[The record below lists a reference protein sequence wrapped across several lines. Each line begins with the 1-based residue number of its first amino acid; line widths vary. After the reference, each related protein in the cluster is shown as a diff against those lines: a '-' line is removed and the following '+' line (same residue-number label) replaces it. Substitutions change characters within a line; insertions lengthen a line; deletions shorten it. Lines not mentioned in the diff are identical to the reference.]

1 MKKIFPIIIA
11 IALAFGVVLGYI
23 IATRSTQNILGDI
36 SSKLQNNNSASNK
49 VTELLN
55 IIDRAYVDTIDID
68 QINEAVIITA
78 LNQLDPHSSYIP
90 KEDLE
95 AANEQLEGSF
105 SGIGVQFNLQEDTIY
120 IVDVI
125 SGGPSERAGLLPGR
139 RRNCDCPSLR
149 YRAQDQDLLHHSG

>member
-95 AANEQLEGSF
+95 AANEQL
-105 SGIGVQFNLQEDTIY
+105 
-120 IVDVI
+120 
-125 SGGPSERAGLLPGR
+125 
-139 RRNCDCPSLR
+139 
-149 YRAQDQDLLHHSG
+149 